1 MKINSKDISLL
12 KCKLLEL
19 DIGPA
24 KRDVKYEFLNGRS
37 LNYVRTD
44 NENYTFKPI
53 KLKIEIYADSR
64 DEYETCKSNLAA
76 ELIECTLQFDNIPG
90 KTYTGYLNGDISV
103 DEKGTWIGVV
113 TCKLYAV
120 CEGAQVTNEF
130 TKQLTF
136 TNFGNSKG
144 PAIVEIS
151 TSVALVQLTI
161 AGLTKE
167 PIIVKNVA
175 RDVPLIIDGE
185 KCVITQDGVNK
196 FGDTTMK
203 TFPEVAPGSNTIE
216 LGETVASAYVTYKP
230 RFV

>member
-76 ELIECTLQFDNIPG
+76 ELIECTLQLDSIPN
-90 KTYTGYLNGDISV
+90 KTYTGYLNGDIDV
-103 DEKGTWIGVV
+103 DEKGPWIGVA

-120 CEGAQVTNEF
+120 CEGKECTEEF
-130 TKQLTF
+130 TDQLTF
-136 TNFGNSKG
+136 NNLGNTKG
-144 PAIVEIS
+144 PAAVEII
-151 TSVALVQLTI
+151 TSVALVSLTI
-161 AGLTKE
+161 SGLTKE
-167 PIIVKNVA
+167 PIIVNNVA
-175 RDVPLIIDGE
+175 RDIPLIIDGE
-185 KCVITQDGVNK
+185 KCLVTQDGVNK
-196 FGDTTMK
+196 FADAIIK
-203 TFPEVAPGSNTIE
+203 TFPEVIPGSNKIE
-216 LGETVASAYVTYKP
+216 LSNTVTKATVTYKP